1 VRVGVIA
8 PPWLPVPPPAYGGI
22 EAHVHHLARGLAA
35 AGHDVVLSAPPGST
49 CPVAR
54 IEGSPIP
61 RGTPM
66 GDAATELAYVV
77 RAYGALRDVDLVH
90 DHTLAGPLYRHRP
103 ARLPVVSTCH
113 GPFDSTFGTAY
124 RAMSTDVS
132 LIAISAAQAAAATD
146 VPFAAVIHHG
156 LDVDAVPPGQ
166 GTGGYAFF
174 LGRISPDKGIRE
186 AVLIARAAGMPL
198 KIAAKMRHG
207 CEQDYFETCIRP
219 LLGGDVEFLGEAD
232 TAAKYELLGGAVALL
247 NPIRWPE
254 PFGLVMIESLAAGTP
269 VIATPMGSAPEIVDD
284 GVTGF
289 LRDLAHL
296 PDALSRA
303 GGLDRAAC
311 RAAVETRFS
320 AARMV
325 GEHVTLYRDVLVAHG
340 AGHSCPGRPRAASM
354 PGPRP
359 ARDVLPPPTGA
370 PTLRDPYP
378 SCYPDTRQQTE
389 QTGTATQ

>member
-1 VRVGVIA
+1 
-8 PPWLPVPPPAYGGI
+8 
-22 EAHVHHLARGLAA
+22 
-35 AGHDVVLSAPPGST
+35 
-49 CPVAR
+49 
-54 IEGSPIP
+54 
-61 RGTPM
+61 
-66 GDAATELAYVV
+66 
-77 RAYGALRDVDLVH
+77 
-90 DHTLAGPLYRHRP
+90 
-103 ARLPVVSTCH
+103 
-113 GPFDSTFGTAY
+113 
-124 RAMSTDVS
+124 
-132 LIAISAAQAAAATD
+132 
-146 VPFAAVIHHG
+146 
-156 LDVDAVPPGQ
+156 
-166 GTGGYAFF
+166 
-174 LGRISPDKGIRE
+174 
-186 AVLIARAAGMPL
+186 
-198 KIAAKMRHG
+198 
-207 CEQDYFETCIRP
+207 
-219 LLGGDVEFLGEAD
+219 
-232 TAAKYELLGGAVALL
+232 
-247 NPIRWPE
+247 
-254 PFGLVMIESLAAGTP
+254 
-269 VIATPMGSAPEIVDD
+269 MGSAPEIVDD

-340 AGHSCPGRPRAASM
+340 AGRSCPGRPRAASM